1 MKTPLLQPDKVFIK
15 TPKQAIHFRRSL
27 AYNSLKHTI
36 EKPIILTYRQAQA
49 PHASI
54 SSRLK
59 TGRFAKD
66 SMEDERTMG
75 TATLK
80 KNL

>member
-1 MKTPLLQPDKVFIK
+1 
-15 TPKQAIHFRRSL
+15 
-27 AYNSLKHTI
+27 
-36 EKPIILTYRQAQA
+36 LTYRQAQA
-49 PHASI
+49 PHARI
-54 SSRLK
+54 SSRLL

-66 SMEDERTMG
+66 SVEDERTMG